1 MHKDIK
7 FAFDTRNLRNKDART
22 YLEDWTR
29 VCEPYIFKLVD
40 ENPFSERI
48 KLLLGKQALSREPVM
63 NLKGEVKPSNCL
75 GTALWVPGLLKTKQP
90 IHVYTPEMED
100 YLVNPGIDAGSFV
113 VTYHE
118 EGHINHAGILL
129 GRIDPFHIMFS
140 QRGPGK
146 RFCLE
151 VYFEGANWK
160 KTRLLPPKYY
170 LPTTLQR

>member
-7 FAFDTRNLRNKDART
+7 FAFDTRNKDVRA
-22 YLEDWTR
+22 YLEDWIR

-40 ENPFSERI
+40 ENPFSDRMR
-48 KLLLGKQALSREPVM
+48 LLLRNQALSKRPIL

-75 GTALWVPGLLKTKQP
+75 GTALWVSGLLKTEQP
-90 IHVYTPEMED
+90 VHIYTPEMEEH
-100 YLVNPGIDAGSFV
+100 LVNPGIEAGSFV
-113 VTYHE
+113 ITYHE
-118 EGHINHAGILL
+118 DKHINHAGILL

-140 QRGPGK
+140 QRGACK

-160 KTRLLPPKYY
+160 KIRLLPPEYY
-170 LPTTLQR
+170 LPATLQG